1 MYRFRIGFKESTH
14 RAIDLADTLPSTIRH
29 TSDRVN
35 FWGARVLVRELP
47 SVGGMDIPRRIS
59 HFWLWY
65 RPSEGQSPMTSKFKG
80 INFTHFANRS
90 LLWIAPGTGFA
101 TEWKDAKGVVA
112 HFQFHPGFLQE
123 AAASLRLNW
132 TLLREC
138 AMEEVPLDDALESM
152 CHLLMR
158 EVEKG
163 CRHGSCFFESASRTL
178 ALALIL
184 RLVPARTAW
193 QIDPRIAKA
202 LQFFEQR
209 FREKVCLKEVAR
221 VAALSRWHF
230 LRLFHENLGVTPH
243 QYLIRC
249 RLRCARQLIATHA
262 TTRSL
267 ACIAIE
273 SGFSDQ
279 NAMTRHFRREFCQ
292 TPGTIAETAAINAQ
306 NSATSLY
313 TAIEPASTLSQNC
326 DFYESSTTNTYKIA
340 Q

>member
-1 MYRFRIGFKESTH
+1 
-14 RAIDLADTLPSTIRH
+14 
-29 TSDRVN
+29 
-35 FWGARVLVRELP
+35 
-47 SVGGMDIPRRIS
+47 
-59 HFWLWY
+59 
-65 RPSEGQSPMTSKFKG
+65 MTFKFKG
-80 INFTHFANRS
+80 PNFTYFANRS
-90 LLWIAPGTGFA
+90 LLWIVPGTGST

-132 TLLREC
+132 ILLRER
-138 AMEEVPLDDALESM
+138 AMEEIPLDDALESM

-163 CRHGSCFFESASRTL
+163 CRHGPCFFESASRTL
-178 ALALIL
+178 ALALIH

-193 QIDPRIAKA
+193 QIDLRIAKA
-202 LQFFEQR
+202 VRFIEQR

-221 VAALSRWHF
+221 IAALSRWHF
-230 LRLFHENLGVTPH
+230 LRLFRENLGVTPH

-249 RLRCARQLIATHA
+249 RLRYARQSIATYA
-262 TTRSL
+262 ATRSL
-267 ACIAIE
+267 ASIAIE

-306 NSATSLY
+306 NSATSPY
-313 TAIEPASTLSQNC
+313 TAIEPASTL
-326 DFYESSTTNTYKIA
+326 A
-340 Q
+340 